1 MAAAPRTI
9 RLRKWQKG
17 ALDAFAD
24 RDGAEFL
31 AVATPGAGKTTFAL
45 AAARQDVAAHPGRRL
60 VVVAPTQHLKGQW
73 AQAAKRF
80 GLHLDPAWISGEPL
94 PAAVHGIVTTYQQM
108 AQSPRQVRELARDA
122 FAVLDEVHHAGDDR
136 AWGDGART
144 ALEVAAVQLC
154 LSGTPF
160 RSDSLAIPFVHYDSG
175 GEAQPHVEYG
185 YGPALADRT
194 VVRPVHFP
202 RLGGEME
209 WIGPDGSARSASFDD
224 ALDGRLAAQR
234 LRTAL
239 DVSGAWLPDAL
250 ARAHATLMQLR
261 ADHPDAGGLV
271 IAMDREHA
279 RGIAGIMKR
288 VLGVEAVVVT
298 SDDPAASGRIASFAS
313 GRQPW
318 LVAVRMVSEGVDIP
332 RLRVGVFATTTTTEL
347 FFRQAVGRI
356 VRYVSGQAG
365 RQPSY
370 MFMPDDPRL
379 RAHAMGIAEERRHF
393 LKEADEG
400 DPLEGAA
407 LDEVPT
413 AREDE
418 QLSLFSAVSATPSGE
433 AQVHKVDETLG
444 LFGSLDDQEPEEQ
457 FELQLADAPH
467 LEVSGGAVGVATG
480 PHGGAGAGA
489 SGGEGAGTAGLGPVA
504 RRRALRDANAVL
516 VRALAGAT
524 GMTHAQVNGELN
536 RMSGVRRVAEA
547 DADALEKRRTAGARW
562 LTRISMKRSAGAK
575 P

>member
-1 MAAAPRTI
+1 MTSRPRTI
-9 RLRKWQKG
+9 RLRSWQKA

-24 RDGAEFL
+24 RDGADFL

-45 AAARQDVAAHPGRRL
+45 TAARQDLAAHPGRTL

-73 AQAAKRF
+73 AAAAERF

-94 PAAVHGIVTTYQQM
+94 PAEVHGIVTTYQQV
-108 AQSPRQVRELARDA
+108 AQSPREVRVVARGA
-122 FAVLDEVHHAGDDR
+122 FGVLDEVHHAGDDR
-136 AWGDGART
+136 AWGDGVRT
-144 ALEVAAVQLC
+144 ALEVAAVRLC

-175 GEAQPHVEYG
+175 GEAEPDVEYG

-209 WIGPDGSARSASFDD
+209 WIGPDGAAQSASFDD

-239 DVSGAWLPDAL
+239 DVGGAWLPDAL
-250 ARAHATLMQLR
+250 ARAHAQLLQIR
-261 ADHPDAGGLV
+261 GDHPEAGGLV

-279 RGIAGIMKR
+279 RDIAGIMKR
-288 VLGVEAVVVT
+288 SLGVDAVVVT
-298 SDDPAASGRIASFAS
+298 SDDPAASGRISAFAT

-318 LVAVRMVSEGVDIP
+318 LLAVRMVSEGVDIP

-356 VRYVSGQAG
+356 VRYVPGQAG
-365 RQPSY
+365 RQPSF

-393 LKEADEG
+393 LKKAGIDD
-400 DPLEGAA
+400 DPLAA
-407 LDEVPT
+407 AGLDEVPT
-413 AREDE
+413 ARDDE
-418 QLSLFSAVSATPSGE
+418 QLSLFTAVSATPSGE
-433 AQVHKVDETLG
+433 ALVHKVDETLG
-444 LFGSLDDQEPEEQ
+444 LFGSLDDDEPADEE

-467 LEVSGGAVGVATG
+467 LESPREGD
-480 PHGGAGAGA
+480 PPGA
-489 SGGEGAGTAGLGPVA
+489 SPVQ

-516 VRALAGAT
+516 VRAIAGAT

-536 RMSGVRRVAEA
+536 RMSGVSRVAEA
-547 DADALEKRRTAGARW
+547 DADALEKRRAAGARW
-562 LTRISMKRSAGAK
+562 LARVGARSGAGGR
-575 P
+575 